1 MKNDCFSVRAKSAIR
16 GWLLGFAVLACVS
29 ASAQNLLKNGDFE
42 QPLGPTNWTVVYV
55 QGSADDFEIKDR
67 TTVADKN
74 PSLQQNKRG
83 GHFRPCTDWDAHAYF
98 TQTVTNLM
106 PGHAYTVEGDVR
118 WHGGTATGF
127 GNAAITYRVY
137 FEAVGQGTSRSPD
150 VPDDGSDG
158 WHHYSLTQMP
168 DASGKIEVR
177 LHLNKFRF
185 CTYDKLILING
196 YFDNFSVT
204 Y

>member
-1 MKNDCFSVRAKSAIR
+1 MKNDSLSARCKLAIR
-16 GWLLGFAVLACVS
+16 GALLGFAVLACVS

-55 QGSADDFEIKDR
+55 QGGPDDFEIKDR

-74 PSLQQNKRG
+74 PSTQQNKRG
-83 GHFRPCTDWDAHAYF
+83 AHLRPCTDWIAHAYF
-98 TQTVTNLM
+98 TQTITNLV
-106 PGHAYTVEGDVR
+106 PGHAYTVQGDVR
-118 WHGGTATGF
+118 WHGGTATGY
-127 GNAAITYRVY
+127 GNAAIVYRVY
-137 FEAVGQGTSRSPD
+137 FEAVGQGAARSPD

-158 WHHYSLTQMP
+158 WLHYSVTQTP

-185 CTYDKLILING
+185 CTYDKLVLING